1 MWKEAALD
9 KIKSRRGSL
18 TFKTQREI
26 NLDQEKKM
34 EEFDEK
40 LSNLRDLNIKFHEIS
55 IVEIPTKEE
64 ARVNY

>member
-9 KIKSRRGSL
+9 KINSSRGSL

-26 NLDQEKKM
+26 NVDQEKKM

-40 LSNLRDLNIKFHEIS
+40 LSKLRDLNIRFHEIS
-55 IVEIPTKEE
+55 IVEIPTYDE
-64 ARVNY
+64 ARVN